1 MKQYNQFNFIYKG
14 SKHERIKLSSK
25 QRQLF

>member
-1 MKQYNQFNFIYKG
+1 MMQYNHFNFIYKG
-14 SKHERIKLSSK
+14 SNNERTKLSSK